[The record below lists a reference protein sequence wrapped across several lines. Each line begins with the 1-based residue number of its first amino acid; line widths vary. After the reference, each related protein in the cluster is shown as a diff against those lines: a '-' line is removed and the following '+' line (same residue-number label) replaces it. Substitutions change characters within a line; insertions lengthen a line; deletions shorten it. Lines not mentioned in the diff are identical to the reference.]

1 MKAKEILKNVCVY
14 LGKEELLASSI
25 FEENGIEPTEREM
38 ADINKMLKCLT
49 FITNEIASDYLPIL
63 REKEVEITN
72 HKINVFD
79 ISKTQLDLMADK
91 GINTFANSNEV
102 VKNSDIIFLAVK
114 PQNYEEVLLGI
125 KDDVDNSKIFVSI
138 AAGISISYVQ
148 TTLNCDC
155 RVVRVMPNTPLL
167 LGKGATALCPSQN
180 ITQEAFE
187 IGKDMFALTGTVEVF
202 GEEHMNAIIAVNGSS
217 PAYIYLFAKAMAD
230 YAQECG
236 IPYENALN
244 LVVATLEGSAA
255 MLRDSGDSPDTLI
268 KKVSSPGG
276 TTIAAL
282 STLEEY
288 KFYEG
293 IKSAMASCTR
303 RAEELGK

>member
-1 MKAKEILKNVCVY
+1 MEKTVGFIGAGNMATAIINGLLKNNV
-14 LGKEELLASSI
+14 APA
-25 FEENGIEPTEREM
+25 N
-38 ADINKMLKCLT
+38 
-49 FITNEIASDYLPIL
+49 
-63 REKEVEITN
+63 
-72 HKINVFD
+72 KINVFD
-79 ISKTQLDLMADK
+79 ISKSQLDLMAEK
-91 GINTFANSNEV
+91 GINTFANSNDV

-148 TTLNCDC
+148 TTLNCHC
-155 RVVRVMPNTPLL
+155 KVVRVMPNTPLL

-180 ITQEAFE
+180 TTQEDFE
-187 IGKDMFALTGTVEVF
+187 IVKDMFALNGTVEVF
-202 GEEHMNAIIAVNGSS
+202 SEEHMNEIIAVNGSS

-282 STLEEY
+282 NTLEEY